1 MSGSESLDYLFSL
14 EQHGIKLGLENIQK
28 LCAALGHPEKTFK
41 SVIVAGTNGKGS
53 VAAII
58 ETALRAN
65 DLQTGRYTSPHLVRL
80 EERFCV
86 NGKQITHSVFSDLI
100 LELKEVI
107 TNLQESGQLQTPP
120 TFFEVTTAIA
130 FTWFAR
136 SGVKVAVLEVGMGGQ
151 FDATNVVTP
160 IGAVITEVDLD
171 HQQFLGQTLSKIAF
185 EKLGV
190 IKPGIVVVTA
200 ETKPPVLEVFRR
212 VCLERAA
219 RLIECPKQVTTDV
232 KIQNN
237 YTKLKLTTPCA
248 TYGPLKLSLQGRH
261 QVHNACSAVR
271 LLEELNDIL
280 PISFSSIKAGLTTT
294 CWPGRLQLLEAGPRR
309 HVLLDA
315 AHNPAAA
322 SALAS
327 YLTEMYPQRLPL
339 VFAASRDKDVN
350 GIIRVLLPHITK
362 VICVQLK
369 TTRTWSATE
378 LNASIS
384 ANHPGI
390 VTTTSD
396 SPEAALET
404 AWLEQG
410 ITVAAGSVYLA
421 GEITQLLNPSM
432 NTAEGRP
439 R

>member
-185 EKLGV
+185 EK
-190 IKPGIVVVTA
+190 
-200 ETKPPVLEVFRR
+200 
-212 VCLERAA
+212 
-219 RLIECPKQVTTDV
+219 
-232 KIQNN
+232 
-237 YTKLKLTTPCA
+237 
-248 TYGPLKLSLQGRH
+248 
-261 QVHNACSAVR
+261 
-271 LLEELNDIL
+271 
-280 PISFSSIKAGLTTT
+280 
-294 CWPGRLQLLEAGPRR
+294 
-309 HVLLDA
+309 
-315 AHNPAAA
+315 
-322 SALAS
+322 
-327 YLTEMYPQRLPL
+327 
-339 VFAASRDKDVN
+339 
-350 GIIRVLLPHITK
+350 
-362 VICVQLK
+362 
-369 TTRTWSATE
+369 
-378 LNASIS
+378 
-384 ANHPGI
+384 
-390 VTTTSD
+390 
-396 SPEAALET
+396 
-404 AWLEQG
+404 
-410 ITVAAGSVYLA
+410 
-421 GEITQLLNPSM
+421 
-432 NTAEGRP
+432 
-439 R
+439 